1 LAQGIDNNPVEANRP
16 TQSISAE
23 DTFESDVLL
32 DETDAMI
39 RRLAEKVWQA
49 SRKESRT
56 ARTIVL
62 KLKTAEFS
70 VLTRSQTPVLPVSSC
85 DELANIVL
93 GLRERVQLG
102 PGQRFRLVGVGLANF
117 RDPRIEPPEDLLFQ

>member
-1 LAQGIDNNPVEANRP
+1 M
-16 TQSISAE
+16 
-23 DTFESDVLL
+23 
-32 DETDAMI
+32 DAII

-49 SRKESRT
+49 SQKESRI

-70 VLTRSQTPVLPVSSC
+70 ILTRSQTAAAPISSC
-85 DELANIVL
+85 EELISIAL

-102 PGQRFRLVGVGLANF
+102 RGQKFRLVGVSLSNF
-117 RDPRIEPPEDLLFQ
+117 TDPVVESPDDLLF